1 MTMSGTN
8 LRKLKWFLWLLCAGC
23 ANLGRGEPNDPGR
36 DVWQQPDAV
45 IRSLNLAPG
54 ARVADLGAGGGYVT
68 FRLAQAVG
76 PTGRVYAVDIDRDAL
91 DAINQHAR
99 KISVANVETVQA
111 SENDARLPNAGVDL
125 IFTCNTVHHLQNR
138 SDYFR
143 SLARYLRP
151 NGHVAIIDFT
161 PTGFAWIFGHGT
173 AKETIRQE
181 MAAAGFRPTDD
192 FNFLPK
198 QHFQLFRQG

>member
-1 MTMSGTN
+1 MSMTN
-8 LRKLKWFLWLLCAGC
+8 LRKARLLLWLLCAGC
-23 ANLGRGEPNDPGR
+23 ANLGRGEPNDPAR

-45 IRSLNLAPG
+45 IRSLNLAP
-54 ARVADLGAGGGYVT
+54 AAHVADLGAGGGYFT

-91 DAINQHAR
+91 DSINQYAH
-99 KISVANVETVQA
+99 KNSVANVETVQA
-111 SENDARLPNAGVDL
+111 SENDARLPNASVDL
-125 IFTCNTVHHLQNR
+125 IFTCNTVHHIQNR
-138 SDYFR
+138 ADYFR

-151 NGHVAIIDFT
+151 NGQVAIIDFT
-161 PTGFAWIFGHGT
+161 PTGFAWLFGHGT

-181 MAAAGFRPTDD
+181 MEAAGFRATDD

-198 QHFQLFRQG
+198 QHFQLFRLG